1 MRDWSE
7 GAECKGVDTNY
18 FFDTYESDPN
28 AAQMVDKLCRE
39 YCPIAKMCFAVG
51 VSHKEWGV
59 WGGVYLKDG
68 VVDKEF
74 NTHKSKQDW
83 NATWESLTMD
93 TI

>member
-1 MRDWSE
+1 MGEWSD
-7 GAECKGVDTNY
+7 GAECKGVDTNN
-18 FFDTYESDPN
+18 FFDAYESDP
-28 AAQMVDKLCRE
+28 AIAQNVDRLCRE

-74 NTHKSKQDW
+74 NQHKSKQDW
-83 NATWESLTMD
+83 NETWESLTMD